1 MLVLT
6 TGTGPL
12 GAPPWENADQFEQA
26 GANRMYMNESGT
38 GFSLA
43 SLRNHDPEPYSCCAA
58 FIDLNLDF
66 KEDLYIVNDFGMYV
80 EPNQLFYGEEDGEL
94 VPHVG
99 SGIDV
104 GMYGMG
110 LAVGAFNGDQYPDFV
125 VSDWKRNWLFLSD
138 GYGEWYDATQQ
149 YGFVSQQPDQH
160 VGWGVEFPD
169 VDNDGDLDIWVGYG
183 HLGLDPETQEGLSKR
198 VSLIPDTNQILSL
211 FKKMDSWWMW
221 LTYGESTEI
230 RLPEVVCGLIS
241 TMMDFWIWLCL
252 RLMDLFKPIWQ
263 TVMILLGFRIQL
275 RQPNTMNTRA
285 VGARIKVTT
294 KQGKQ
299 LRWILAGSSLSSS
312 APLEAHFGL
321 GEAGVIREIEII
333 LMKP

>member
-1 MLVLT
+1 METPHQFFFENIGEGQFIDRSDDIGIVQDPYDVHYSPGSTWGDPDNDGDLDLLVLT

-12 GAPPWENADQFEQA
+12 SAPPWENADQFEQA

-66 KEDLYIVNDFGMYV
+66 REDLYIVNDFGMYV

-94 VPHVG
+94 IPHVG
-99 SGIDV
+99 SGVDI

-110 LAVGAFNGDQYPDFV
+110 LAVGAFNDDQYPDFV

-183 HLGLDPETQEGLSKR
+183 TILDWTPKHKKALSKK
-198 VSLIPDTNQILSL
+198 VFLIPDINQILSL
-211 FKKMDSWWMW
+211 FKKMDNWWMW
-221 LTYGESTEI
+221 LTYGGSTEI
-230 RLPEVVCGLIS
+230 P
-241 TMMDFWIWLCL
+241 
-252 RLMDLFKPIWQ
+252 
-263 TVMILLGFRIQL
+263 
-275 RQPNTMNTRA
+275 
-285 VGARIKVTT
+285 
-294 KQGKQ
+294 
-299 LRWILAGSSLSSS
+299 
-312 APLEAHFGL
+312 
-321 GEAGVIREIEII
+321 
-333 LMKP
+333 